1 MRKLLTLLITLIGLS
16 AFSQDAYLDLVFT
29 GTNVSVGDEISV
41 FVKSTDSNSATPSL
55 IQFDLE
61 YNNALLTKVSTT
73 YSVLSNGT
81 NSTAQTANSS
91 FASYQWS
98 DGSAVAATQLSDL
111 YAGWNSNSAGYSSAN
126 DWNVERITIQ
136 DGQDIVH
143 GNLVE
148 IKFTVKDRSSSTYS
162 DYSNMVKLNW
172 GRMVDN
178 SDNTNYD
185 VDSQTDAV
193 GISAVAGV
201 NAGAVTINVQSPHSN
216 KDKMQYKIYDVSQ
229 TETVNGVAQAK
240 SGETPLLSGDF
251 DNSGAFQTSTL
262 SLNGQY
268 YIDIDAT
275 DGGSGWMDNIAT
287 VTDAYKA
294 FQYAIA
300 TDINGGSTGIFEYDL
315 QKVLGDVTADGNV
328 TIDDSF
334 EFLAH
339 INGYT
344 VSADISTANASTHYN
359 GLMSDFG
366 LEDKDWG
373 TKFFTVTETAK
384 TFNFGHAFRGDL
396 DFSHSTEPTN
406 AEGKNDNFTVSS
418 IINPNTGKNMTISN
432 SSLPDQNANLDIS
445 SEIIDGKVVLTINLA
460 TSGLV
465 GSQFNLVYDDTILAF
480 ETVQYNTGNQM
491 TNFSRAKDNKLWI
504 GSLDYNG
511 ETEIETGTPY
521 TVTFGMLQT
530 VQNTV
535 GLINYTVTEGV
546 KANGTK
552 VNFNIQ

>member
-1 MRKLLTLLITLIGLS
+1 MRNIITFFFTFLTLS

-61 YNNALLTKVSTT
+61 YNNTLLTKGNIT

-81 NSTAQTANSS
+81 NSSAQTANSS

-98 DGSAVAATQLSDL
+98 DGSAETGDQLSKQ
-111 YAGWNSNSAGYSSAN
+111 YEGWNSNSAGYSSAN

-148 IKFTVKDRSSSTYS
+148 IKFTVKDRSSTSYS
-162 DYSNMVKLNW
+162 DYSNLVKLNW

-185 VDSQTDAV
+185 VDSQTDAI
-193 GISAVAGV
+193 GISEVAGV
-201 NAGAVTINVQSPHSN
+201 NAGAVTINVLSPHSN
-216 KDKMQYKIYDVSQ
+216 KDKMKYDIYDITQ
-229 TETVNGVAQAK
+229 LENGLPK
-240 SGETPLLSGDF
+240 SGESPLLTGNF

-268 YIDIDAT
+268 YINIDAT

-315 QKVLGDVTADGNV
+315 QKLIGDVTADGNV

-339 INGYT
+339 INGYE
-344 VSADISTANASTHYN
+344 VSSDISTANAATHYW
-359 GLMSDFG
+359 GLIADYGVES
-366 LEDKDWG
+366 EDWG
-373 TKFFTVTETAK
+373 KKIFTVTETVK

-406 AEGKNDNFTVSS
+406 AGGKNDNFTVSS

-432 SSLPDQNANLDIS
+432 SSLPDQNVNLDIS
-445 SEIIDGKVVLTINLA
+445 SAIIEGKVVLTINLA

-465 GSQFNLVYDDTILAF
+465 GSQFNLVYDNTILGF
-480 ETVQYNTGNQM
+480 ESVEYNTGNEM
-491 TNFSRAKDNKLWI
+491 TNFSRTKDNKIWI

-511 ETEIETGTPY
+511 EKEIETGTPY
-521 TVTFGMLQT
+521 IVTFNMLQT
-530 VQNTV
+530 VQNTA